1 MRGVGLL
8 LASLGELLLGLLAG
22 LLVMLR
28 CLAGLRLLLLLG
40 AWTGL
45 LLRLQ

>member
-40 AWTGL
+40 SWTGL
-45 LLRLQ
+45 VLRLQ